1 MKIFIT
7 TLFTLFFLSSNLL
20 AITYNEVAEVTY
32 KKFKGDEKQEVMD
45 KAFKTAC
52 LKGLKK
58 YVNTFDDSKYQNYR
72 KVKDTVEDN
81 FLDYF

>member
-32 KKFKGDEKQEVMD
+32 KKFKGDEKQEV
-45 KAFKTAC
+45 
-52 LKGLKK
+52 
-58 YVNTFDDSKYQNYR
+58 V
-72 KVKDTVEDN
+72 
-81 FLDYF
+81 